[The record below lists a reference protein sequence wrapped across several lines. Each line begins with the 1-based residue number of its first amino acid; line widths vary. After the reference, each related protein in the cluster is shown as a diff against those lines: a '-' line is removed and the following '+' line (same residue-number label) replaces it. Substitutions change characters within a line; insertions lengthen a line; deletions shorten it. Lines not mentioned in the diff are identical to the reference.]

1 MGELS
6 PKVTERASPSPESRD
21 TAISCLFG
29 RAMLSPRLPVPVSIL
44 ALSGASRQ
52 LSQRESLFQP
62 QTCVDG
68 RCIPPSHPAYTL
80 IRART
85 GKEHHHGA
93 ESVPGRSACGGC
105 GLHRQGGA
113 APRDRTTDLGLS
125 AAGAAHRQVLR
136 KAGGAAKAAGPRA
149 ADAGRIF
156 ALYRVLSGRR
166 GGGAVPDR
174 AEAAL
179 HQSPRAA
186 QLCGHGVDSLRRGPD
201 RIPQLPGRQPPP
213 HRGAGGLRA
222 GGERPRP
229 AVHRGHHGPQR
240 GRHRAEAGHAGR
252 GAAGRQPR
260 KARDH

>member
-1 MGELS
+1 MGW
-6 PKVTERASPSPESRD
+6 RRGIA
-21 TAISCLFG
+21 
-29 RAMLSPRLPVPVSIL
+29 RLCS
-44 ALSGASRQ
+44 
-52 LSQRESLFQP
+52 
-62 QTCVDG
+62 
-68 RCIPPSHPAYTL
+68 AYTL

-179 HQSPRAA
+179 HQGPRAA

-252 GAAGRQPR
+252 GSAGRPP
-260 KARDH
+260 KSS